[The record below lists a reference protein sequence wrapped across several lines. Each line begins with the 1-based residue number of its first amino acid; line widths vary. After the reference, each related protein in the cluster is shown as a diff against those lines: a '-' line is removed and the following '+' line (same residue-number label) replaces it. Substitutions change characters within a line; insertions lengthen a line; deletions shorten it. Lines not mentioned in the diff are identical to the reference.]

1 MLTYTF
7 KRLLAVI
14 PILLGITAVSY
25 FLTRTIPGDLVAVM
39 LGTNNDPEV
48 AAQLRHKLNLDRPI
62 LEGYVVWLGHLVQ
75 GNLGESLRSGRP
87 IGEDMGTRYGRTAQ
101 LTVAAMLLALVIS
114 LPLGILAA
122 LRRNRPV
129 DQAISSI
136 ALLGVSTPDFWLAFL
151 LILIFAVWLRWLPPA
166 GYAMP
171 LEKPSLFL
179 RLLILP
185 ALTLG
190 FQVTG
195 ILTRFTRSAM
205 LEVLSQDFIRTAR
218 SKGVGQRTVMY
229 KHALRNALVPI
240 TTVIGLNI
248 GFLLGGT
255 VIVETIF
262 GWPGVGSLAVTAI
275 NQRDYPVVQ
284 ATVMLFAFT
293 FVIVNLIVDVLYGVI
308 DPRIRYA

>member
-39 LGTNNDPEV
+39 LGTNTDPVV

-62 LEGYVVWLGHLVQ
+62 IEGYVVWLGHLAQ

-101 LTVAAMLLALVIS
+101 LTVAAMLLALAVGI
-114 LPLGILAA
+114 PLGILAA
-122 LRRNRPV
+122 VRRNRPT
-129 DQAISSI
+129 DQTISST

-166 GYAMP
+166 GYAAP

-218 SKGVGQRTVMY
+218 SKGVAERSVMY

-240 TTVIGLNI
+240 TTVIGLNV

-293 FVIVNLIVDVLYGVI
+293 FVMVNLIVDLLYGAI
-308 DPRIRYA
+308 DPRIRYG

>member
-1 MLTYTF
+1 MLTYTI
-7 KRLLAVI
+7 KRLIAVL

-39 LGTNNDPEV
+39 LGTNTDPVV

-62 LEGYVVWLGHLVQ
+62 LEGYVVWLGHLVR

-101 LTVAAMLLALVIS
+101 LTIAAMVLALLVGI
-114 LPLGILAA
+114 PLGILAA
-122 LRRNRPV
+122 VRRNRPT
-129 DQAISSI
+129 DQTISST

-151 LILIFAVWLRWLPPA
+151 LILVFAVWLRWLPPA
-166 GYAMP
+166 GYASP
-171 LEKPSLFL
+171 FEKPSLFL

-218 SKGVGQRTVMY
+218 SKGVAERSVMY
-229 KHALRNALVPI
+229 KHAC
-240 TTVIGLNI
+240 
-248 GFLLGGT
+248 GT
-255 VIVETIF
+255 R
-262 GWPGVGSLAVTAI
+262 SC
-275 NQRDYPVVQ
+275 RS
-284 ATVMLFAFT
+284 
-293 FVIVNLIVDVLYGVI
+293 
-308 DPRIRYA
+308 PRSSA